1 VIGDGRPKLLV
12 IEEIQL
18 ATPADP
24 YLTLRALATY
34 SGMSR
39 RWLRE
44 RLLDARPLP
53 CYRLPGGKILV
64 RRSEFDTWVAAYR
77 AVGTTARTQQ
87 IVDDLLARL

>member
-39 RWLRE
+39 RWL